1 MKYFVCM
8 KDDSVNVVC
17 LPPRCSSVNCCNYV
31 TFQKRG
37 EMRMEIFA
45 HHTIGSNHPQG
56 LSDGK
61 KIIFCMQ
68 NFEYVHIGLRFG
80 ATDKD

>member
-1 MKYFVCM
+1 
-8 KDDSVNVVC
+8 
-17 LPPRCSSVNCCNYV
+17 
-31 TFQKRG
+31 
-37 EMRMEIFA
+37 MRMEIFA

-61 KIIFCMQ
+61 KKIFCMQ